1 MTRHLHSRLVAAG
14 YDVRK
19 VTDLARGGE
28 ASVLRLELVDGRCV
42 KLRQYPS
49 PEAADR
55 VWSSLRH
62 AKGVTLPLPLIR
74 LGNTMVTEYVEGEPL
89 DRYLRRA
96 TAADRRNMVRRVA
109 WLAANLHKI
118 SGTRGRP
125 RLPTEHRQ
133 LITVV
138 ARRLG
143 RRRLLDR
150 GTVAALT
157 GLTLPPAVRY
167 VSTHGDLHPDN
178 IVVEPSRRLRAVDE
192 ERIDK
197 RPAAFDLAR
206 IVMRWPLDV
215 GLEHALLTAYDRAGG
230 DSRHYRDHRTF
241 WIAVALSTSA
251 VYRLYYALPGL
262 RPVASELRRLVT

>member
-1 MTRHLHSRLVAAG
+1 MTRHLHSRLAAAG

-28 ASVLRLELVDGRCV
+28 ASVIRLELVDGRCV

-49 PEAADR
+49 PAAADR
-55 VWSSLRH
+55 VWSALTL
-62 AKGVTLPLPLIR
+62 ANGVTLPRPLIR
-74 LGNTMVTEYVEGEPL
+74 LGNTMVTEYIEGKSL
-89 DRYLRRA
+89 DRALRRA
-96 TAADRRNMVRRVA
+96 TSAARRRFVRRAAQLAAD
-109 WLAANLHKI
+109 LHRM

-157 GLTLPPAVRY
+157 GLTLPSAVRY
-167 VSTHGDLHPDN
+167 VLTHGDLHPDN
-178 IVVEPSRRLRAVDE
+178 IVVEPSRHLRAVDE
-192 ERIDK
+192 ERIDR
-197 RPAAFDLAR
+197 RPAAFELAR
-206 IVMRWPLDV
+206 IVMRWPLDA
-215 GLEHALLTAYDRAGG
+215 GLERALLTAYDHAGG

-251 VYRLYYALPGL
+251 VYRLYYGLPGL
-262 RPVASELRRLVT
+262 RLVASELRRLVT